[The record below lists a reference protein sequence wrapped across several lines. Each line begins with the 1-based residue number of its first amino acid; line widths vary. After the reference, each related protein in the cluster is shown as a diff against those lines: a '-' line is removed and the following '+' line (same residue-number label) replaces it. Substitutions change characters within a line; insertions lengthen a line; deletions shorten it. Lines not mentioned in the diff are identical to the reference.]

1 MRHIGVRQT
10 EQRTVIRTVNFY
22 MGILDRFSLEGK
34 TALVTGAASGLGAA
48 IAIALAEA
56 GADVACHG
64 NRRPAD
70 ATADQIRAIGKRSQ
84 SFAADLSSTDG
95 ADKLFSAVVADM
107 RALDILVNNAGT
119 IHRNA
124 AEAFEA
130 DAWNTVLQVNLTSV
144 FRLSQLAGTEML
156 KQGRGKIINIA
167 SLLSFQGGIRV
178 PAYAASKGGVA
189 QLTKALANEWAGRG
203 VQVNA
208 IAPGYFRTENTT
220 ALQKDETRNRQ
231 ILERIPAQRW
241 GEPEDLAGAAVFLAS
256 SASDYVNGEVLVVD
270 GGWMAR

>member
-1 MRHIGVRQT
+1 
-10 EQRTVIRTVNFY
+10 
-22 MGILDRFSLEGK
+22 
-34 TALVTGAASGLGAA
+34 
-48 IAIALAEA
+48 
-56 GADVACHG
+56 
-64 NRRPAD
+64 
-70 ATADQIRAIGKRSQ
+70 
-84 SFAADLSSTDG
+84 
-95 ADKLFSAVVADM
+95 
-107 RALDILVNNAGT
+107 
-119 IHRNA
+119 
-124 AEAFEA
+124 
-130 DAWNTVLQVNLTSV
+130 
-144 FRLSQLAGTEML
+144 ML
-156 KQGRGKIINIA
+156 KRGQGKIINIA

-231 ILERIPAQRW
+231 IIERIPAGRW
-241 GEPEDLAGAAVFLAS
+241 GDPEDLAGAAVFLAS